1 MELKDN
7 TQQEIERL
15 DKEVKEERLK
25 QKLFQRNIP
34 LVKHQ
39 VINLEKG
46 RTEYTLK
53 TFIKA
58 ISVLGLKI
66 KLVKKK

>member
-1 MELKDN
+1 MEVKDN
-7 TQQEIERL
+7 TQEEIKRL
-15 DKEVKEERLK
+15 GKEFKKERLK
-25 QKLFQRNIP
+25 QNLFQRNIP
-34 LVKHQ
+34 LIKHQ
-39 VINLEKG
+39 VISIEKG

-58 ISVLGLKI
+58 ISALGLKI